1 MWLLV
6 TMIAIGIVLALPRD
20 VASRRR
26 DRRETM
32 ARCVA
37 PPLVTAPVRPEQRFP
52 NPVELSERDQAFR
65 EEIDRV
71 VTRARASGQWRAA
84 QAYARGKYRGAALRL
99 MSPAL
104 AQAEIAEIDAQSAP
118 KAAPARTPSRTR
130 QAYEAGRQGAA
141 PRVSRPARR
150 RHDAPTCAKYRDEAA
165 EGEI

>member
-1 MWLLV
+1 MWLLI

-37 PPLVTAPVRPEQRFP
+37 PPLVTAPAGPEQRFQKRP
-52 NPVELSERDQAFR
+52 DPSERDQAFR

-71 VTRARASGQWRAA
+71 VTRARVSGQWRAA
-84 QAYARGKYRGAALRL
+84 HAYARGKYRGAALRL
-99 MSPAL
+99 MSRAL
-104 AQAEIAEIDAQSAP
+104 AQAEVAEIDARSAP

-150 RHDAPTCAKYRDEAA
+150 RHDAPTCAKYRDEAG